1 MNTNSDP
8 LGGLRLDAN
17 ALTRSAIKGIRGLFG
32 ITGFFALAI
41 GIALLVWPGATLR
54 VAATLMALYFVV
66 DALMRLYMA
75 ITTQLLS
82 TGWRILS
89 ILFRVLLLVGG
100 IFMFR
105 NSTVAGEALLI
116 TIVFVVGISWII
128 EGILA
133 LTESGFARSQ
143 GWAIFL
149 GIISVLA
156 GISVLAVPTWS
167 AVVLMT
173 FTGISLVITGIS
185 SLARAFTFGKDV
197 LKTMDAR
204 GVDIIDGEIID

>member
-1 MNTNSDP
+1 MS
-8 LGGLRLDAN
+8 
-17 ALTRSAIKGIRGLFG
+17 LFAFG
-32 ITGFFALAI
+32 
-41 GIALLVWPGATLR
+41 R
-54 VAATLMALYFVV
+54 
-66 DALMRLYMA
+66 
-75 ITTQLLS
+75 LS

-89 ILFRVLLLVGG
+89 ILFSVLLLVGS

-105 NSTVAGEALLI
+105 NSTVAGEALLL

>member
-8 LGGLRLDAN
+8 LGGLRLDAES
-17 ALTRSAIKGIRGLFG
+17 LTRSAIKGIRGLFG

-66 DALMRLYMA
+66 DALMRLCMA
-75 ITTQLLS
+75 ITTPLLS

-89 ILFRVLLLVGG
+89 ILFSVLLLVGG